1 MGNIF
6 RFSLIAVLVIM
17 LTSCEEIYDSY
28 RVKIVNDSNQ
38 NVSVYLTEAYGIMY
52 INKTEVV
59 KPSGRNI
66 IVPKGESF
74 EYDLSIYKYDKKNA
88 YVAFLFSDK
97 EIDIDTD
104 ILNQEPNDSE
114 ARKFLILKY
123 TLQELFQINNTVTFS
138 GFENE

>member
-1 MGNIF
+1 MRNIF
-6 RFSLIAVLVIM
+6 RFSLIAVLVVM

-38 NVSVYLTEAYGIMY
+38 DISVYLTKAYGIMY

-59 KPSGRNI
+59 KPSGRSI

-114 ARKFLILKY
+114 ARKLLFLKY
-123 TLQELFQINNTVTFS
+123 SLQELFQINNTVTFS

>member
-1 MGNIF
+1 
-6 RFSLIAVLVIM
+6 M

-38 NVSVYLTEAYGIMY
+38 DISVYLTKAYGIMY

-59 KPSGRNI
+59 KPSGRSI

-114 ARKFLILKY
+114 ARKLLFLKY
-123 TLQELFQINNTVTFS
+123 SLQELFQINNTVTFS

>member
-59 KPSGRNI
+59 KPSGRSI

-123 TLQELFQINNTVTFS
+123 SLQELFQINNTVTFS

>member
-6 RFSLIAVLVIM
+6 RFSLMAVLVVM

-28 RVKIVNDSNQ
+28 RVKIVNDSNHD
-38 NVSVYLTEAYGIMY
+38 VSVYLTEAYGIIY

-59 KPSGRNI
+59 KPSGRSI
-66 IVPKGESF
+66 TVPKGESF

-97 EIDIDTD
+97 EIDTDTD

-114 ARKFLILKY
+114 ARKFLFLKY
-123 TLQELFQINNTVTFS
+123 SLQELFQINNTVTFS

>member
-59 KPSGRNI
+59 KPSGRSI

-114 ARKFLILKY
+114 ARKFLILKHS
-123 TLQELFQINNTVTFS
+123 LQELFQINNTVTFS